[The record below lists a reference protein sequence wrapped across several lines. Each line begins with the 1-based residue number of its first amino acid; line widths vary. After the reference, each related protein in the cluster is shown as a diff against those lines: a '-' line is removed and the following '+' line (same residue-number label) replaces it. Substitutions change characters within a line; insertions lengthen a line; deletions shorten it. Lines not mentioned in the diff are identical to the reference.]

1 MKVGILGLGTV
12 GGGVVNVLKK
22 NGASIE
28 RRTGVNIQVILA
40 GVRDIKQ
47 DRICDTSNIKLT
59 EDPFEV
65 VNHP

>member
-22 NGASIE
+22 NGASIQ
-28 RRTGVNIQVILA
+28 RRTGVNIEVILA

-47 DRICDTSNIKLT
+47 DRICDTTISSLLKT
-59 EDPFEV
+59 
-65 VNHP
+65 HSR